1 VFRLRRAQTDSKFCH
16 RLATVIDKQTRVSN
30 DVTVCSGGGRGG
42 RDQQRS
48 VTVCSGGGRGGRGQ
62 QRSVSHVTG
71 DSATV
76 EVRLYSPSTTLSHA
90 ASAPAAGESFGT
102 ASLRHSLLK
111 YEGRSRLWRLHY
123 FA

>member
-48 VTVCSGGGRGGRGQ
+48 V
-62 QRSVSHVTG
+62 SHVTG

-76 EVRLYSPSTTLSHA
+76 EVRLYSPSTTPSHA